1 MSELVDL
8 AIQSDERGKAIDRCI
23 VTLNHYGHE
32 VTDDVSETIDHVCTA
47 LAAAVAERDRLR
59 DALRDALVLLE
70 NGDFANGVT
79 HFGLD
84 EGAMAAGHMIE
95 RLRQALWE
103 GEP

>member
-1 MSELVDL
+1 M
-8 AIQSDERGKAIDRCI
+8 SDEMVTRVGYDPLVRVLDRLDKML
-23 VTLNHYGHE
+23 TAAGSPPETPHE
-32 VTDDVSETIDHVCTA
+32 EAVGA
-47 LAAAVAERDRLR
+47 LIAERDRLR
-59 DALRDALVLLE
+59 EALRDALVLLE

-95 RLRQALWE
+95 RLRQALGE